1 MTGDLLQTKLYVPR
15 LRPSLVPRPHL
26 IEKLNQGLQQGCK
39 LTLISAP
46 AGFGKT
52 TLASAWVQ
60 QIKYPV
66 AWLSLDEGDNELTR
80 FLSYSIAALQTIDA
94 NIAKGALSALQSPQP
109 PPTEAILTSLINEI
123 ATLPDNPS
131 TGSGQSFILVLD
143 DYHVIDARPIDDA
156 LTFLLEHLPP
166 QMHLV
171 IATREDPNISL
182 ARMRVRGQLTE
193 LRIADLRFTYTES
206 AEFLNQRMSLSL
218 SDEDVTALE
227 ARTEGWIAGLQ
238 LAAISMQGQKDNTS
252 FIQSFSG
259 SHHFVLDYLL
269 EEVLQQQ
276 SESIQSFLL
285 FTSILDRLCG
295 PLCDAVILDPSTPG
309 QETLTHLANANLFIV
324 PLDNE
329 RRWYR
334 YYHLFAEL
342 LQQRLYK
349 LVSSTQYDGVS
360 VNKLHIR
367 ASRWYEN
374 GGYEAEAFHHAAAAG
389 ELDRALRL
397 VEGKGLPLYVRGA
410 LVPVLKWLES
420 LPEREFDKRPVLWVI
435 YARALTAAGQPRSVE
450 EKLQAAESALQ
461 DSELDAETR
470 DMIGRIAS
478 NRATLAYTKYQPD
491 TVIVQAQRALEYLSP
506 DNLATRSMTT
516 LALGVGY
523 MQKGNRAAAI
533 QAFEAARSGSQKIGD
548 NFGTAIATMALGNMY
563 EMENKLYLAT
573 ETQRQALQ
581 LFGAVPI
588 NIAYESHLG
597 LARIFY
603 QWNDL
608 DSAQHHGEKSVHLAR
623 QYDETI
629 DRYIICEVFL
639 AYLKLAQGDVSGAAA
654 LLSETN
660 RSVQQYNY
668 FHRIPE
674 VAAAQVVIFLHQGKV
689 VAAADLAKKH
699 ELPLSQARVHLAAGE
714 PTTALAVLEPW
725 RRQVEVR
732 GWQDERLKVMVLQA
746 IALQAHGEKD
756 KAVQLLGEALAL
768 AAPGGFIRLFVDEGL
783 PMAHLISEAAVH
795 GIMPDYISKL
805 LEAFETEQMKD
816 ADETP
821 ILTASDSQPLIE
833 PLSPRDLEVLQ
844 LVAQGLSN
852 REISE
857 RLFLAL
863 STVKTHNRNIFGK
876 LQVNRRTEAIVRARE
891 LGLL

>member
-1 MTGDLLQTKLYVPR
+1 
-15 LRPSLVPRPHL
+15 
-26 IEKLNQGLQQGCK
+26 
-39 LTLISAP
+39 
-46 AGFGKT
+46 
-52 TLASAWVQ
+52 
-60 QIKYPV
+60 
-66 AWLSLDEGDNELTR
+66 
-80 FLSYSIAALQTIDA
+80 
-94 NIAKGALSALQSPQP
+94 
-109 PPTEAILTSLINEI
+109 
-123 ATLPDNPS
+123 
-131 TGSGQSFILVLD
+131 
-143 DYHVIDARPIDDA
+143 
-156 LTFLLEHLPP
+156 
-166 QMHLV
+166 
-171 IATREDPNISL
+171 
-182 ARMRVRGQLTE
+182 
-193 LRIADLRFTYTES
+193 
-206 AEFLNQRMSLSL
+206 
-218 SDEDVTALE
+218 
-227 ARTEGWIAGLQ
+227 
-238 LAAISMQGQKDNTS
+238 MQGQKDNSS

-309 QETLTHLANANLFIV
+309 QETLAYLANANLFIV

-342 LQQRLYK
+342 LQQRLHK

-367 ASRWYEN
+367 ASQWYEN

-389 ELDRALRL
+389 EVDRAMRL
-397 VEGKGLPLYVRGA
+397 VEGKGLPLYARGA

-420 LPEREFDKRPVLWVI
+420 LPEMELDKRPALWVI
-435 YARALTAAGQPRSVE
+435 YARALTAAGQPGTVE
-450 EKLQAAESALQ
+450 EKLQAAEAALQ

-470 DMIGRIAS
+470 DLIGTIAS
-478 NRATLAYTKYQPD
+478 LRATLAYTKYQPD

-506 DNLATRSMTT
+506 DNLTTRSMTT

-523 MQKGNRAAAI
+523 MQKGNRAEAI
-533 QAFEAARSGSQKIGD
+533 QSYEAARSGSQKIGD
-548 NFGTAIATMALGNMY
+548 NFGTSIATMALGNMY
-563 EMENKLYLAT
+563 EMENKLYLAA

-608 DSAQHHGEKSVHLAR
+608 DRAQHHGEKSVHLAR

-639 AYLKLAQGDVSGAAA
+639 TYLKLAQGDVAGAAA
-654 LLSETN
+654 LLTETN
-660 RSVQQYNY
+660 QSVQQYNY

-674 VAAAQVVIFLHQGKV
+674 VAAAQMVLFLHQGKLE
-689 VAAADLAKKH
+689 AAADLAKKH

-714 PTTALAVLEPW
+714 PKTALAVLEPW

-783 PMAHLISEAAVH
+783 PMAQLLSEAGVH
-795 GIMPDYISKL
+795 GIMPDYVSKL

-816 ADETP
+816 AGETP

-833 PLSPRDLEVLQ
+833 PLSPRELEVLQ